1 MYNVHLLG
9 TYLTIFVRR
18 MCPWCSSAIVL
29 QYTHSRVEWCAA
41 GPPPSFAGVRR
52 RSKGGGHH
60 YNHGGHS
67 CRAHQPKCCSRPST
81 PLPTTFT
88 EEENTR
94 CIKLGVGQK
103 KFFSE
108 IFISISFVKRH
119 FFRRIGILIPY
130 LVHCYYFLK

>member
-18 MCPWCSSAIVL
+18 MCPWCSSSAIVL
-29 QYTHSRVEWCAA
+29 QYTHTRVEWCAA

-94 CIKLGVGQK
+94 CIKLGVGHK

-108 IFISISFVKRH
+108 IYYFNLFYGETV
-119 FFRRIGILIPY
+119 FRRIEVLILY
-130 LVHCYYFLK
+130 YQVHLRQ

>member
-119 FFRRIGILIPY
+119 FFRRIGILI
-130 LVHCYYFLK
+130 LF